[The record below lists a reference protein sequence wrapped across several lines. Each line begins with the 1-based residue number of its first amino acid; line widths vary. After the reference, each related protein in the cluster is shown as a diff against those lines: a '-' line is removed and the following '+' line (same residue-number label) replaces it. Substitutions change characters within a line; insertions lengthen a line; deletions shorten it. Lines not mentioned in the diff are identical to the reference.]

1 MFPALEHFVTVHRLC
16 GELTSDV
23 GPLAPSGY
31 RVQLTCACGASF
43 ERWVTPRDA
52 DADLLRSRLLAW
64 PS

>member
-23 GPLAPSGY
+23 GPITRSGY
-31 RVQLTCACGASF
+31 SVQLTCACGASF
-43 ERWVTPRDA
+43 ERWGSPRDA
-52 DADLLRSRLLAW
+52 EADLLRSRLMR